1 MKVAIYVSE
10 MFVSRTDRSFP
21 CYGLL
26 SPDSPVSL
34 LPPGRRWTYL
44 RSGDTAEFHLP
55 EAVEQEIQMR
65 GVWAHTFG
73 EGALR

>member
-1 MKVAIYVSE
+1 MKVAIYVSVAE
-10 MFVSRTDRSFP
+10 RSLP
-21 CYGLL
+21 RYGLL
-26 SPDSPVSL
+26 KPDQPISR

-55 EAVEQEIQMR
+55 EAVEQEIATR

-73 EGALR
+73 EGARR